1 MDLNSLSIGL
11 TFDSVSLGLGTHR
24 VKGVVAATGLPSG
37 VTLVGG
43 DVEVEIE
50 ITGPDGEETVTPP
63 DTTDA
68 TQDDGADTDAVPS
81 EEGGDG
87 T

>member
-1 MDLNSLSIGL
+1 M
-11 TFDSVSLGLGTHR
+11 
-24 VKGVVAATGLPSG
+24 AATGLPAG
-37 VTLVGG
+37 VTLVGS

-63 DTTDA
+63 DTTGPAD
-68 TQDDGADTDAVPS
+68 TPQDGGADTDAVVP